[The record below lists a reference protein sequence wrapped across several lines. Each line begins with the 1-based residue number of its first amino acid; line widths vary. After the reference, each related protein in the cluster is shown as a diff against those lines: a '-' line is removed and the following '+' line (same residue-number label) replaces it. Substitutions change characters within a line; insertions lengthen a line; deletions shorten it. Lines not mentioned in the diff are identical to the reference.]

1 MPDIHLSLICA
12 RSRNGAI
19 GLNNQLPW
27 HLPRDLAHFKAVT
40 MGHPIIMGR
49 KTFDSIGRPLPG
61 RHNIVV
67 SRQHD
72 WSREG
77 VTVVS
82 SLEAAIARATEIAQN
97 LGLREI
103 MLIGGASLYEQALP
117 LAQRLYLTEVHTEVP
132 GDTFFPPISPDEWLE
147 IDREEWPLDE
157 KNPVACA
164 FVIYD
169 RSSVFVP
176 KADNHRKI

>member
-1 MPDIHLSLICA
+1 MPDIRLSLVCA
-12 RSRNGAI
+12 LARNRAI

-61 RHNIVV
+61 RRNIVV
-67 SRQHD
+67 SRQPD

-77 VTVVS
+77 VITAR
-82 SLEAAIARATEIAQN
+82 SLDEAIEQATAVAQN
-97 LGLREI
+97 SGSPDL
-103 MLIGGASLYEQALP
+103 MLIGGASLYELALP
-117 LAQRLYLTEVHTEVP
+117 LAHRLYLTEVHVEVP
-132 GDTFFPPISPDEWLE
+132 GDAFFPRISPSEWTE
-147 IDREEWPLDE
+147 ISREEFLADE
-157 KNPVACA
+157 KNPIACA

-169 RSSVFVP
+169 RSPAFGPNSN
-176 KADNHRKI
+176 NHTEV

>member
-1 MPDIHLSLICA
+1 MSDLQLSLVCA
-12 RSRNGAI
+12 LARNRAI

-67 SRQHD
+67 SRQSD
-72 WSREG
+72 WARDG
-77 VTVVS
+77 VEVVG
-82 SLEAAIARATEIAQN
+82 SLEAAITRAAEIARDV
-97 LGLREI
+97 GRREI
-103 MLIGGASLYEQALP
+103 MLIGGASLYELALP
-117 LAQRLYLTEVHTEVP
+117 LAHRLYLTEVHTEVQ
-132 GDTFFPPISPDEWLE
+132 GDAFFPSIVSSEWVE
-147 IDREEWPLDE
+147 VSREEHVPDD
-157 KNPVACA
+157 KNPIACA

-169 RSSVFVP
+169 RLPVLVP
-176 KADNHRKI
+176 NPDNYSKI